1 MWSRSELKSK
11 AKLALKRY
19 YWIAFVVCIV
29 AGILGGSGG
38 SGGGGG
44 SSFRNYSDIRDN
56 NNSFYLGND
65 ISAIENEISTMIV
78 RFLPL
83 IVGFLILAIII
94 GIVFSIFVSGPVEA
108 GKNYFFMHSRENVSQ
123 FTNMFANFRKGRYMN
138 TVSVMFFRGLYTF
151 LWTLL
156 LIIPG
161 IIKSYEYCMIPYIMA
176 ENPNI
181 DKNRAFEL
189 SKYMTD
195 GDKFNIF
202 VLQLSFIG
210 WYLLGAIFCGL
221 GILFVQPYFEATM
234 AELYAVKRDEAIRSG
249 FSSEIELCG
258 FSNQINNY

>member
-1 MWSRSELKSK
+1 MWSRSELKTK
-11 AKLALKRY
+11 AKSALKRY

-44 SSFRNYSDIRDN
+44 SSFRNYSNTRN
-56 NNSFYLGND
+56 NNSFPLGND
-65 ISAIENEISTMIV
+65 ISAIENEITTMFV
-78 RFLPL
+78 TFLPF
-83 IVGFLILAIII
+83 IIGFIILVIII
-94 GIVFSIFVSGPVEA
+94 AIVFATFVSGPIEA
-108 GKNYFFMHSRENVSQ
+108 GKNYFFMHSRENGAQ
-123 FTNMFANFRKGRYMN
+123 FTTMFANFRKGRYMN
-138 TVSVMFFRGLYTF
+138 TVTVMFFRGLYTF

-176 ENPNI
+176 ENPDI

-210 WYLLGAIFCGL
+210 WYLLGAIPCGI

-234 AELYAVKRDEAIRSG
+234 AELYAVKREEAIRSG
-249 FSSEIELCG
+249 FSNESELCG
-258 FSNQINNY
+258 FYNSIQNNF